1 MLSNIICILT
11 LVNICFNFIEQK
23 KNNPKNKTPFPTT
36 NRNLNTLLKP
46 IYKSLNLSIMF
57 KIVKITLYKLRNG
70 EYFQFMTAFK
80 SLLDILTPAA
90 IHSEEDFTKFNAA
103 LTKLDDELRV
113 DKGSVLTE
121 ELHAIDFDRDSLW
134 RAIDMRINA
143 TLLCTVDKEIEA
155 AKRLRRVFD
164 LYGDIRKISF
174 NEETAGLSNLL
185 GDMAKAENAGF
196 VTTCGLTKWAN
207 VLDGLNGAFIAKQN
221 ERDTELA
228 NKNSG
233 NAKVVRIEMDPLY
246 ELMVE
251 RVNALVSLNM
261 QTPELENFV
270 RELNQKIK
278 TLEITLAGRE
288 GRKDSGEEEPQA
300 EPEVD

>member
-1 MLSNIICILT
+1 
-11 LVNICFNFIEQK
+11 
-23 KNNPKNKTPFPTT
+23 
-36 NRNLNTLLKP
+36 
-46 IYKSLNLSIMF
+46 MF

-70 EYFQFMTAFK
+70 EYFQFMSAFK
-80 SLLDILTPAA
+80 SLLEMLTPAA
-90 IHSEEDFTKFNAA
+90 IHSEEEFTEFSAA
-103 LTKLDDELRV
+103 LIKLDDELRV

-121 ELHAIDFDRDSLW
+121 ELHALDFDRDSVW
-134 RAIDMRINA
+134 RAIDMRIDA
-143 TLLCTVDKEIEA
+143 TLLCTVEKEMEA
-155 AKRLRRVFD
+155 AKRLRRIFD

-174 NEETAGLSNLL
+174 NEETAGLTNLL
-185 GDMAKAENAGF
+185 GDLAKEENVGF
-196 VTTCGLTKWAN
+196 VTSCGLTKWAN
-207 VLDGLNGAFIAKQN
+207 VLNDLNIAFVAKQN

-233 NAKVVRIEMDPLY
+233 NAKAVRIEIDPLY

-270 RELNQKIK
+270 KELNQKIK

-288 GRKDSGEEEPQA
+288 GRKDNGEEEEPPA
-300 EPEVD
+300 PEVD